1 MDVSCPS
8 RVDGCLRNDR
18 SVLHIVFKKNGLQH
32 VSRIELM
39 DTDGQIKRQRRY
51 KDYLTN
57 LILDD
62 GKKSTCF
69 RQRISKG
76 KSDFV
81 SARSSC
87 ASRGSDEDRG
97 R

>member
-1 MDVSCPS
+1 MIDQII
-8 RVDGCLRNDR
+8 
-18 SVLHIVFKKNGLQH
+18 HIVFKKNGLQH

-39 DTDGQIKRQRRY
+39 DTDGEIKMQRRH

-62 GKKSTCF
+62 EYKSMCF
-69 RQRISKG
+69 RQRRSNG

-81 SARSSC
+81 SARLSC
-87 ASRGSDEDRG
+87 VSRGSDDVRG